1 MLGTLLK
8 IGEWQSQGKNEW
20 DRFLDYQ
27 KVVKEDRNGNPIKN
41 YTLPIIFDLDE
52 MKVIIE
58 GIYLKDYDEKNV
70 KDLKAFKIK
79 GGNNKAIYAT
89 VPSKKIIQIFKT
101 FFGKEGGETNQGEIV
116 EAIQKLDKSLLTD
129 QFKEILSTI
138 FKLKNEF
145 IEVSSKKND
154 KTGKLEINLKAI
166 EEKLEFGRF
175 EKLILLSVFVKSKK
189 YGFNIPVPFCE
200 IEGYKNFISKS
211 FLGDNNKEKRNGPMK
226 TKLCY
231 ASGNVEE
238 NVGELELSTRYSLNK
253 MFVTETRNYA
263 TLFNKKKFSSNYQVS
278 IENQEKLDYASDFL
292 LNEGNYKVKIA
303 NIDHVI
309 IPQFRYRTNIDW
321 DMVLNGIKKKS
332 DLLFNFRTLENMN
345 KDILDETE
353 NVYWINFVAFESD
366 GNFFKSTEII
376 KDVSNFHFSNVVK
389 TFVDIDWEM
398 KEAIFI
404 DWDAVM
410 TEYRERRFFNL
421 NTVYALIPLRKDKE
435 KKNKALDL
443 FKSILENRPIEKNKI
458 YDYFTELILCH
469 WYERY
474 GSYTNIQKSS
484 KDYFNNSVR
493 ESVFK
498 YHAFIQVL
506 KHLKLIDMEEKN
518 NTISGELHGNKYD
531 NAIHDFFER
540 MKLNQDQQAMFYLG
554 RMLNTVEYIQKGKN
568 KTVIQK
574 VNFNGMDKDDIQR
587 LRIGLIEKAKQYNS
601 IGKVVFTDN
610 KFSELFNFNSWDMNP
625 KESVFFL
632 LTGYSFGIG
641 KKDADELTE
650 KESIE
655 TIN

>member
-8 IGEWQSQGKNEW
+8 IGEWQSHGKNEW
-20 DRFLDYQ
+20 DRFLDYP
-27 KVVKEDRNGNPIKN
+27 KVDKEDKNGNSIKN

-58 GIYLKDYDEKNV
+58 GINLKDYDEKNV
-70 KDLKAFKIK
+70 EDLKAFKIK
-79 GGNNKAIYAT
+79 GGNNKAIYST
-89 VPSKKIIQIFKT
+89 VPSKKIIQIYKT
-101 FFGKEGGETNQGEIV
+101 FFGKEGDETNHGEIV
-116 EAIQKLDKSLLTD
+116 EAIEKLNKILLTD

-145 IEVSSKKND
+145 IEIASKEND

-166 EEKLEFGRF
+166 EEKLELGRS

-189 YGFNIPVPFCE
+189 YGFDIPIPFCE
-200 IEGYKNFISKS
+200 IEGYKKFISKS
-211 FLGDNNKEKRNGPMK
+211 FLGDHNEENRNGLTK

-263 TLFNKKKFSSNYQVS
+263 PLFNKNKFSSNYQVS

-292 LNEGNYKVKIA
+292 LNEGSYKVKIA

-309 IPQFRYRTNIDW
+309 IPQFQFRTNIDW

-376 KDVSNFHFSNVVK
+376 KDVSNFHFSKVVK

-398 KEAIFI
+398 KKAKFI

-421 NTVYALIPLRKDKE
+421 NTFYSLIPLRKDKE

-443 FKSILENRPIEKNKI
+443 FKSILENRPIEKNNI

-474 GSYTNIQKSS
+474 GSYTNVQKSS
-484 KDYFNNSVR
+484 KDYFNNTVR

-506 KHLKLIDMEEKN
+506 KQLKLIDMDKN
-518 NTISGELHGNKYD
+518 NNVISVELNGNKYD
-531 NAIHDFFER
+531 EAILDFFEK
-540 MKLNQDQQAMFYLG
+540 MQLNQDQQAMFYLG
-554 RMLNTVEYIQKGKN
+554 RMLNSVEYIQKDKN

-574 VNFNGMDKDDIQR
+574 VNFNGMGKDDIQR

-625 KESVFFL
+625 KEAVFFL

-650 KESIE
+650 KESTE